1 MPNWVTNI
9 VELKGNAEQVASI
22 LEFVKS
28 DEREFDFNKIAP
40 IPKELQNTQAPT
52 NIISQKEYDEQEER
66 LARGEL
72 TESEKS
78 WGISRGLTLELSMEY
93 KKRFGAD
100 NWYNW
105 QTANW
110 GTKWNASEVFI
121 SDNAISFNTA
131 WSAPEPI
138 LAALSE
144 KFPEVEFFIQFAD
157 EDFGYNVG
165 EVSLIGGNEINTNIP
180 KGGSKEAYLLAY
192 KIQGESEYYTWDM
205 LFDIEEDEDIDDNT
219 LYKVMIGISYEDNKA
234 VDEGFPTNVLNEFLD
249 LAIADENFELAT
261 EIRDILK
268 TKEESEEE
276 A

>member
-1 MPNWVTNI
+1 MPNWITNN
-9 VELKGNAEQVASI
+9 VELRGNKRQVEAI

-28 DEREFDFNKIAP
+28 DEREFDFNKIAL
-40 IPKELQNTQAPT
+40 IPKELENTQAPT
-52 NIISQKEYDEQEER
+52 KIISQKEYDEQEER

-100 NWYNW
+100 NWYDW
-105 QTANW
+105 QCSNW

-121 SDNAISFNTA
+121 SDNVISFNTA

-138 LAALSE
+138 FVALSE

-157 EDFGYNVG
+157 EDFGHNVG
-165 EVSLIGGNEINTNIP
+165 EVSLLGGDEIDSNIP
-180 KGGSKEAYLLAY
+180 EGGSKEAYLLAY
-192 KIQGESEYYTWDM
+192 KIQGESDYYTWDM
-205 LFDIEEDEDIDDNT
+205 LFDIEEDEDIEDNA
-219 LYKVMIGISYEDNKA
+219 LYKVMIGISYEDNKL
-234 VDEGFPTNVLNEFLD
+234 VDEGFPTNVLNEFLN
-249 LAIADENFELAT
+249 LALADENFELAT

-268 TKEESEEE
+268 TKEESGEE

>member
-1 MPNWVTNI
+1 MPNWITNN
-9 VELKGNAEQVASI
+9 VELRGNKRQVEAI

-40 IPKELQNTQAPT
+40 IPKELENTQAPT
-52 NIISQKEYDEQEER
+52 KIISQKEYDEQEER

-93 KKRFGAD
+93 KKRFGDD
-100 NWYNW
+100 NWYDW
-105 QTANW
+105 QCSNW
-110 GTKWNASEVFI
+110 GTKWNI
-121 SDNAISFNTA
+121 SDNVISFNTA

-138 LAALSE
+138 FVALSE

-157 EDFGYNVG
+157 EDFGHNVG
-165 EVSLIGGNEINTNIP
+165 EVSLIGGDEIDSNIP
-180 KGGSKEAYLLAY
+180 EGGSKEAYLLAY
-192 KIQGESEYYTWDM
+192 KIQGESDYYTWDM
-205 LFDIEEDEDIDDNT
+205 LFDIDEDEELSDFYT
-219 LYKVMIGISYEDNKA
+219 TMIGISYEDNKA
-234 VDEGFPTNVLNEFLD
+234 VDEGFPTNVLNEFLN
-249 LAIADENFELAT
+249 LALADENFELAT

-268 TKEESEEE
+268 TKEESGEE

>member
-1 MPNWVTNI
+1 MPNWITNI
-9 VELKGNAEQVASI
+9 VELKGNAEQVEAI

-40 IPKELQNTQAPT
+40 IPKELENTQAPT
-52 NIISQKEYDEQEER
+52 NIISQKKYDEQEER

-72 TESEKS
+72 TESEKRWS
-78 WGISRGLTLELSMEY
+78 ISRGLTKELSQEFI
-93 KKRFGAD
+93 KKFGAD
-100 NWYNW
+100 NWYDW
-105 QTANW
+105 QCSNW

-121 SDNAISFNTA
+121 SDNVISFNTA

-138 LAALSE
+138 FVALSE

-157 EDFGYNVG
+157 EDFGHNVG
-165 EVSLIGGNEINTNIP
+165 EVSLLGGDEIDSNIP

-192 KIQGESEYYTWDM
+192 KIQGESDYYTWDM
-205 LFDIEEDEDIDDNT
+205 LFDIEEDEDIDDNA
-219 LYKVMIGISYEDNKA
+219 LYKVMIGVSYEDNKM
-234 VDEGFPTNVLNEFLD
+234 VDEGFPTNVLNEFLN
-249 LAIADENFELAT
+249 LALADENFELAT

-268 TKEESEEE
+268 TKEESGEE

>member
-1 MPNWVTNI
+1 MPNWITNN
-9 VELKGNAEQVASI
+9 VELRGNKRQVEAI

-28 DEREFDFNKIAP
+28 DEREFDFNKIAL
-40 IPKELQNTQAPT
+40 IPKELENTQAPT
-52 NIISQKEYDEQEER
+52 KIISQKEYDEQEER

-100 NWYNW
+100 NWYDW
-105 QTANW
+105 QCSNW

-121 SDNAISFNTA
+121 SDNVISFNTA

-138 LAALSE
+138 FVALSE

-157 EDFGYNVG
+157 EDFGHNVG
-165 EVSLIGGNEINTNIP
+165 EVSLLGGDEIDSNIP
-180 KGGSKEAYLLAY
+180 EGGSKEAYLLAY
-192 KIQGESEYYTWDM
+192 KIQGESDYYTWDM
-205 LFDIEEDEDIDDNT
+205 LFDIEEDEDIEDNA
-219 LYKVMIGISYEDNKA
+219 LYKVMIGISYEDNKL
-234 VDEGFPTNVLNEFLD
+234 VEEGFPTNVLNEFLN
-249 LAIADENFELAT
+249 LALADENFELAT

-268 TKEESEEE
+268 TKEESGEE